1 MWARRRPPP
10 LTWWG
15 GAIAAKQPTED
26 RTRKPMRD
34 KYHAATEPKRLGL
47 ITSPAE
53 PMPSSSLM
61 PGKTNMT
68 EFLVRTDCYCRLAR
82 ELLPALAV
90 AALLA
95 TFCSNSYAN
104 CSESERKLL
113 VGPHAAAPVPGLA
126 DQAHP
131 LVLCNLLPGQTI

>member
-47 ITSPAE
+47 ITSAGRANAQQLPH
-53 PMPSSSLM
+53 
-61 PGKTNMT
+61 
-68 EFLVRTDCYCRLAR
+68 AR
-82 ELLPALAV
+82 ENEYDWISCQNRLLLPPCARTASC
-90 AALLA
+90 AGG
-95 TFCSNSYAN
+95 C
-104 CSESERKLL
+104 
-113 VGPHAAAPVPGLA
+113 GPAR
-126 DQAHP
+126 
-131 LVLCNLLPGQTI
+131 NLLLQLLRELQ